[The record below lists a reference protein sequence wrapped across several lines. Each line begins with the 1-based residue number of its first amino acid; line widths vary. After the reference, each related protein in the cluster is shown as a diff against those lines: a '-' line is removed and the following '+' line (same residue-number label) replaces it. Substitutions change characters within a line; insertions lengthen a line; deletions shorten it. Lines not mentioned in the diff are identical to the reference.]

1 MPTIVS
7 VFNQHFSKEADG
19 TNVGNAFRIRPLT
32 KQSPENYW
40 MVRVTNVSVLTDSDE
55 STARLLQVVIDSP
68 LFGGQNS
75 FDTQMIDST
84 GGVEAFMRSW
94 WVLGT
99 IFCEESGTA
108 NRGGVFTPPPEN
120 YCILKDVKTEVFRV
134 VLVNKATLANPEV
147 PYANATEYNISLNF
161 TEMSPR
167 G

>member
-7 VFNQHFSKEADG
+7 TFNQHFSKEADG
-19 TNVGNAFRIRPLT
+19 ANVENAFRIRPLA
-32 KQSPENYW
+32 KQSAENYW

-55 STARLLQVVIDSP
+55 DTAQLLQVCIDSP

-75 FDTQMIDST
+75 FDTQFLDST

-99 IFCEESGTA
+99 IFCDGA
-108 NRGGVFTPPPEN
+108 KGGVFSPCSDN

-134 VLVNKATLANPEV
+134 VLAKKATLANPEV
-147 PYANATEYNISLNF
+147 PYDNAEEYNISLNF

-167 G
+167 